1 VAYVKYNL
9 QWMMVRQIA
18 YDGSATVRNAYR
30 NVTVTGTTFPDHAPV
45 TSVRKYQKD
54 LKYIIPFFGSL

>member
-1 VAYVKYNL
+1 
-9 QWMMVRQIA
+9 MVRQIA